1 MIFNFVMERNYYG
14 MKVKRFIKSIS
25 MVALT
30 LVLILCFLITGTLV
44 KAEEK
49 EEGGSEKIIL
59 IDPGHGGMYGGA
71 KGNDGTLEKDINLAI
86 SLKLKST
93 LEEKGYRVAVTR
105 EADADL
111 HTKGYTVR
119 EKKRDDLANRV
130 KMKEETKCDIF
141 ISIHQNMFSQSN
153 CKGAQVW
160 YAADDSSKLLGEAL
174 QESFK
179 LNLDGNNHRV
189 AKQAKEEY
197 RILRNNKGCAAVIAE
212 CGFLSNPEELELLQS
227 DDYQNKIV
235 YSLVQGIDKY
245 FSQNK

>member
-59 IDPGHGGMYGGA
+59 IDPGHGGMDGGA

-105 EADADL
+105 EADADW
-111 HTKGYTVR
+111 HTKGDTVR
-119 EKKRDDLANRV
+119 EKKRDDR
-130 KMKEETKCDIF
+130 K
-141 ISIHQNMFSQSN
+141 
-153 CKGAQVW
+153 
-160 YAADDSSKLLGEAL
+160 
-174 QESFK
+174 
-179 LNLDGNNHRV
+179 
-189 AKQAKEEY
+189 
-197 RILRNNKGCAAVIAE
+197 
-212 CGFLSNPEELELLQS
+212 
-227 DDYQNKIV
+227 
-235 YSLVQGIDKY
+235 
-245 FSQNK
+245 

>member
-59 IDPGHGGMYGGA
+59 IDPGHGGMDGGA

-93 LEEKGYRVAVTR
+93 L
-105 EADADL
+105 
-111 HTKGYTVR
+111 
-119 EKKRDDLANRV
+119 
-130 KMKEETKCDIF
+130 
-141 ISIHQNMFSQSN
+141 
-153 CKGAQVW
+153 
-160 YAADDSSKLLGEAL
+160 
-174 QESFK
+174 
-179 LNLDGNNHRV
+179 
-189 AKQAKEEY
+189 
-197 RILRNNKGCAAVIAE
+197 
-212 CGFLSNPEELELLQS
+212 
-227 DDYQNKIV
+227 
-235 YSLVQGIDKY
+235 
-245 FSQNK
+245 

>member
-59 IDPGHGGMYGGA
+59 IDPGHGGMDGGA

-111 HTKGYTVR
+111 HTKGDTVR

-130 KMKEETKCDIF
+130 KMK
-141 ISIHQNMFSQSN
+141 
-153 CKGAQVW
+153 
-160 YAADDSSKLLGEAL
+160 
-174 QESFK
+174 
-179 LNLDGNNHRV
+179 
-189 AKQAKEEY
+189 
-197 RILRNNKGCAAVIAE
+197 
-212 CGFLSNPEELELLQS
+212 
-227 DDYQNKIV
+227 
-235 YSLVQGIDKY
+235 
-245 FSQNK
+245 